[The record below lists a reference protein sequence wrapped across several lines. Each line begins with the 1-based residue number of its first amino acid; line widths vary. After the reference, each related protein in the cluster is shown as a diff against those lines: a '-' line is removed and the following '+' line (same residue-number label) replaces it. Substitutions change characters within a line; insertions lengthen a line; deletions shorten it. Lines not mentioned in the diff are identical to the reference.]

1 MKSQAM
7 GLLTIAA
14 WILGASVGLTPAG
27 SARADNYP
35 VRPITL
41 VVPFGSGGG
50 IDIVARIVAE
60 KLQEGLH
67 QPVVVEN
74 RAGGGGIVGTS
85 VVAHA
90 KPDGYTLLFIEMS
103 SVLAKWLHKKVPF
116 DVETDF
122 APVAM
127 VATNYLG
134 LFANTSLP
142 ANNLTELIAYS
153 KAHPTKLTV
162 GIPGVG
168 TPHHLAA
175 LMFEHG
181 SGLDMVH
188 AAYRGTPPSVTDL
201 VSGQIPLVWAVPIN
215 VMPFVAEGK
224 AKLLAVS
231 SPQRL
236 AALPN
241 VPTVA
246 EQGLPDF
253 SVTLWLGIAGPAGTP
268 AEIVSRLS
276 KAIQELTALPDV
288 HKRLS
293 ALGYNLDYRSGDK
306 FREQMLGDQRK
317 YGEVI
322 FEAGIQPN

>member
-1 MKSQAM
+1 MKSRARQ
-7 GLLTIAA
+7 LLGVAFQMLA
-14 WILGASVGLTPAG
+14 LSVGIAVVG

-35 VRPITL
+35 KRPITL

-60 KLQEGLH
+60 KLQERMH
-67 QPVVVEN
+67 QSVVVEN

-90 KPDGYTLLFIEMS
+90 RPDGYTLLFIEMS

-116 DVETDF
+116 NVETDF
-122 APVAM
+122 APIAM

-134 LFANTSLP
+134 LFANMSLP
-142 ANNLTELIAYS
+142 ANNLTELIAYN
-153 KAHPTKLTV
+153 KTHPTKLSIGT
-162 GIPGVG
+162 PGVG

-175 LMFEHG
+175 LMLNHG
-181 SGLDMVH
+181 SGIDLVNVS
-188 AAYRGTPPSVTDL
+188 YRGTPPSVADL
-201 VSGQIPLVWAVPIN
+201 ISGRIPLVWAVPVN
-215 VMPFVAEGK
+215 VMPFVAQHK
-224 AKLLAVS
+224 AKLLAIS

-236 AALPN
+236 AELSN

-246 EQGLPDF
+246 EQGLPTF

-276 KAIQELTALPDV
+276 KAIKEVTELPDV
-288 HKRLS
+288 HERLS
-293 ALGYNLDYRSGDK
+293 ALGYNLDYRSSDK
-306 FREQMLGDQRK
+306 FREQMLSDQRK

-322 FEAGIQPN
+322 LEAGIQPN

>member
-1 MKSQAM
+1 MKSQARQLSAVAFGM
-7 GLLTIAA
+7 LALSVAIA
-14 WILGASVGLTPAG
+14 GAAST
-27 SARADNYP
+27 RADNYP
-35 VRPITL
+35 EKPITL

-50 IDIVARIVAE
+50 IDLVARIIAE
-60 KLQEGLH
+60 KLQERMH

-116 DVETDF
+116 NVETDLT
-122 APVAM
+122 PIAM

-134 LFANTSLP
+134 LFANPSLP
-142 ANNLTELIAYS
+142 ANNLTELIAYNR
-153 KAHPTKLTV
+153 AHPTKLSIGT
-162 GIPGVG
+162 PGVG

-175 LMFEHG
+175 LMLNHG
-181 SGLDMVH
+181 SGIELVNVS
-188 AAYRGTPPSVTDL
+188 YRGTPPSVTDL
-201 VSGQIPLVWAVPIN
+201 VSGQIPLVWAVPVN
-215 VMPFVAEGK
+215 VMPFVAQGK
-224 AKLLAVS
+224 AKLLAIS

-236 AALPN
+236 AELPN

-253 SVTLWLGIAGPAGTP
+253 SVTLWLGIAGPAGMP

-276 KAIQELTALPDV
+276 KAIQGLAELPDV

-293 ALGYNLDYRSGDK
+293 ALGYNLDYRSPDK

-322 FEAGIQPN
+322 LEAGIQPN